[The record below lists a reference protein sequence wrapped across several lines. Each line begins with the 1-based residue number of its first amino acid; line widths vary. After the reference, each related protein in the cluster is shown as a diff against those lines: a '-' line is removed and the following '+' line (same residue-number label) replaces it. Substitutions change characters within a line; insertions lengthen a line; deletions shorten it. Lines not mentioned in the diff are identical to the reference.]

1 MRNEGTQLDN
11 SARSDVPRLSLEMF
25 GKFSARL
32 DGVETQIGSRKSRAL
47 LAFLALSD
55 VSEQTRE
62 RLVGLLWSESE
73 EGKARASLRQALH
86 EIRDAFHKMGFA
98 GLHTEK
104 LQITLDAST
113 VSVDLIDV
121 LHAAE
126 QGCAHTLLHTRER
139 LLDTL
144 LEPLETVDPAF
155 RVWLVA
161 KRQSLHDRIVRLL
174 ESALRRP
181 DIGPPEGMNLAE
193 AILKLDPTH
202 EEAAR
207 TLIRLHMRQGDIG
220 AAMRVYKTLW
230 DLLEQEYDVE
240 PSKETLDLIAAIRM
254 AQPTALL
261 QAPEQTKSADRPAD
275 TVSTDPQTPP
285 TPVASLQA
293 LMETPHSSRP
303 ARLVVSIGGFD
314 VEGIDSDQRHVVQ
327 GFRRELIACLVRFR
341 EWLVRDQPGLVP
353 RSMTERTDEY
363 VLEASAYQTEGAIRL
378 VLTLRECI
386 TNIYLWSERQ
396 QIALSNWSNAQQTI
410 VRRIATALNVHV
422 SAGRM
427 ALIAPAQNIDLQAYD
442 LWLRGQAHFLT
453 YEPAGWQT
461 ASDIFREIIANS
473 PDFAPAH
480 SSLAQLQN
488 TIHFVHPG
496 VFRDHSRTESAL
508 SYAREATRLDPI
520 DSRGQLCLGWAN
532 AMSGRHEQADIHHRL
547 AYELNE
553 NDPWT
558 LVSAALGSAFRGDAK
573 QALELADHALDLSL
587 TPSPAHWRYQAM
599 LRYMCEQY
607 DRSLEAAERA
617 EASIAN
623 IYVWKAAALQRLGER
638 AQAKAAADHFFEA
651 ISAKWFGAEQNTR
664 ENIARWFL
672 HAFPIKSQEHWERL
686 RDDFSGAG
694 APVRG
699 LKYDAW

>member
-1 MRNEGTQLDN
+1 MHDQGPRLENAPHSG
-11 SARSDVPRLSLEMF
+11 VPRLSLEMF
-25 GKFSARL
+25 GKFAARL

-62 RLVGLLWSESE
+62 RLVGVLWSESE

-113 VSVDLIDV
+113 VSVDLLDV

-126 QGCAHTLLHTRER
+126 QGRAHTLLHAREQ

-155 RVWLVA
+155 RVWLMA
-161 KRQSLHDRIVRLL
+161 KRQSFHDRIVRLL
-174 ESALRRP
+174 ESALRRMNTSAL
-181 DIGPPEGMNLAE
+181 EGMNLAA

-207 TLIRLHMRQGDIG
+207 ALIRLHSQQGDIG

-240 PSKETLDLIAAIRM
+240 PSKETLDLIAAIRL
-254 AQPTALL
+254 AQPTTLIQAADQHAEAAPAEL
-261 QAPEQTKSADRPAD
+261 QVPPAPIANL
-275 TVSTDPQTPP
+275 
-285 TPVASLQA
+285 PVPR
-293 LMETPHSSRP
+293 ETTFSRP
-303 ARLVVSIGGFD
+303 TRLVVSIGGFD
-314 VEGIDSDQRHVVQ
+314 VEGIGIDQRHVVQ

-341 EWLVRDQPGLVP
+341 EWRVRDQPGP
-353 RSMTERTDEY
+353 MSTSSNERTDEY

-378 VLTLRECI
+378 VLTLRECV

-396 QIALSNWSNAQQTI
+396 KIALSNWSNAQQTI

-427 ALIAPAQNIDLQAYD
+427 ALITPAENVDLQAYD

-453 YEPAGWQT
+453 YEPAGWQK
-461 ASDIFREIIANS
+461 ASGIFREIIANN
-473 PDFAPAH
+473 PEFAPAH

-496 VFRDHSRTESAL
+496 VFRDPARTVSAL

-532 AMSGRHEQADIHHRL
+532 AMSGRHEQADIHHKL

-558 LVSAALGSAFRGDAK
+558 LVSAALGSAFRGDAR

-617 EASIAN
+617 ETSIAN
-623 IYVWKAAALQRLGER
+623 VYVWKAAALQRLGQS
-638 AQAKAAADHFFEA
+638 AQAKAAAEHFFAA
-651 ISAKWFGAEQNTR
+651 ISAIWFGAEPNTR
-664 ENIARWFL
+664 ANIARWFL

-686 RDDFSGAG
+686 RDDFGGAG